1 KSYHSKKGA
10 STEALKGV
18 SLKFPDTG
26 LVFILGKSGCGKS
39 TLLNLLG
46 GLDSFDEGEIIINGK
61 SSKNFTRSD
70 FDSYRN
76 TYLGFVFQEFNII
89 MNFTIEKNIELALQ
103 LQHKKGSR
111 EQIENILREVELE
124 GFGKRKP
131 NELSGGQ
138 KQRVAIARALIKDPE
153 IILADEPTGALDSA
167 TGKSVL
173 NMLRQLS
180 KKKLIIVVSHDRDF
194 AEEYA
199 DRIVE
204 LKDGIVISDRARETI
219 SGERL
224 STDEIVPIDKN
235 IVRIP
240 MGKSLD
246 KQTIDTLNG
255 NLLNAKNDQY
265 LILSDEMGA
274 ERAYPTTMEK
284 IKEKGF
290 VSENTFLPTDDSEIK
305 TEKQALNLIKAKLPL
320 KDAFK
325 IGVSNFKTK
334 KFRLVFTIILSV
346 LSLSFFGFAD
356 ILASYNKAETYAN
369 TFYEGDVYYIDV
381 NKTYKQESGGMSWEQ
396 PISLTQ
402 DDVNL
407 LTKKFGDKIIKGFKF
422 DSYQVDANYFRKSTD
437 KFFQPNAYNGFLEMK
452 ENNDILA
459 YGTFPKKDDEILIS
473 DFMAKGYLEFSG
485 SATSEND
492 TVEHIFKDVDQIIG
506 YVIKID
512 GKEYKVSGIFKT
524 NFLEYYNYLK
534 PLNEEQI
541 KKDKKATSM
550 QQNLESDSRSF
561 YNKVIVKEGFFEE
574 RKADLQYFYPSLIS
588 NVETLEEYFYRRGM
602 NVMVDKTGTLK
613 KGEVKIPSGYYKSA
627 KYGFDEKKTFDDLM
641 KDFKVPQEIEFY
653 IPYME
658 WDSNSEKRF
667 STKYSVVGLVDDGT
681 LDGGG
686 GVINGGGI
694 AKPMSA
700 VDNGVE
706 ETMIGGAIGGGNVSI
721 IPGRPFPQPGGSNEP
736 PKDNTIIMSKAD
748 FDELADKFYAP
759 DSMLMNGR
767 ESGEQLLSDMQF
779 LLDNGYSVTARNQ
792 GELSTVDMLMGSLL
806 NVFYIVAGVLAIFVT
821 LQLYNF
827 ISSSIINKKKEIGIL
842 RAIGARGRDIA
853 RIFMFES
860 LMIGVI
866 ILAISFPIVIIG
878 TNVLQAQLLSAI
890 PIRILNF
897 GVRQVLTMT
906 GITLLI
912 LLISSSLP
920 VSRIARRK
928 PIDAIL
934 DK

>member
-1 KSYHSKKGA
+1 MLEIKGLRKSYHSKKGG

-290 VSENTFLPTDDSEIK
+290 VSENTFLPTDD
-305 TEKQALNLIKAKLPL
+305 
-320 KDAFK
+320 
-325 IGVSNFKTK
+325 
-334 KFRLVFTIILSV
+334 
-346 LSLSFFGFAD
+346 
-356 ILASYNKAETYAN
+356 
-369 TFYEGDVYYIDV
+369 
-381 NKTYKQESGGMSWEQ
+381 
-396 PISLTQ
+396 
-402 DDVNL
+402 
-407 LTKKFGDKIIKGFKF
+407 
-422 DSYQVDANYFRKSTD
+422 
-437 KFFQPNAYNGFLEMK
+437 
-452 ENNDILA
+452 
-459 YGTFPKKDDEILIS
+459 
-473 DFMAKGYLEFSG
+473 
-485 SATSEND
+485 
-492 TVEHIFKDVDQIIG
+492 
-506 YVIKID
+506 
-512 GKEYKVSGIFKT
+512 
-524 NFLEYYNYLK
+524 
-534 PLNEEQI
+534 
-541 KKDKKATSM
+541 
-550 QQNLESDSRSF
+550 
-561 YNKVIVKEGFFEE
+561 
-574 RKADLQYFYPSLIS
+574 
-588 NVETLEEYFYRRGM
+588 
-602 NVMVDKTGTLK
+602 
-613 KGEVKIPSGYYKSA
+613 
-627 KYGFDEKKTFDDLM
+627 
-641 KDFKVPQEIEFY
+641 
-653 IPYME
+653 
-658 WDSNSEKRF
+658 
-667 STKYSVVGLVDDGT
+667 
-681 LDGGG
+681 
-686 GVINGGGI
+686 
-694 AKPMSA
+694 
-700 VDNGVE
+700 
-706 ETMIGGAIGGGNVSI
+706 
-721 IPGRPFPQPGGSNEP
+721 
-736 PKDNTIIMSKAD
+736 
-748 FDELADKFYAP
+748 
-759 DSMLMNGR
+759 
-767 ESGEQLLSDMQF
+767 
-779 LLDNGYSVTARNQ
+779 
-792 GELSTVDMLMGSLL
+792 
-806 NVFYIVAGVLAIFVT
+806 
-821 LQLYNF
+821 
-827 ISSSIINKKKEIGIL
+827 
-842 RAIGARGRDIA
+842 
-853 RIFMFES
+853 
-860 LMIGVI
+860 
-866 ILAISFPIVIIG
+866 
-878 TNVLQAQLLSAI
+878 
-890 PIRILNF
+890 
-897 GVRQVLTMT
+897 
-906 GITLLI
+906 
-912 LLISSSLP
+912 
-920 VSRIARRK
+920 
-928 PIDAIL
+928 
-934 DK
+934 